1 MLTIISLILV
11 TIAILV
17 VVAIIVKKFPALAIL
32 DVNNMT
38 SEKEAKFKAT
48 IMKARVDRDLAKLS
62 GFFGRIF
69 LKMGSWFSKTI
80 QSSQNNLKKL
90 KMSYKADEKL
100 PVTEKEK
107 RIKELLRSSE
117 ELVKAEEFEK
127 AEDKLLEAISLD
139 QKNIWA
145 FFDLGGVYEELK
157 KYPEARQTY
166 EYALKLSRQ
175 QTRSG
180 DGEGPSLN
188 TQEIYFAL
196 AWLEKDAG
204 NFAAAFDNVQE
215 ALEFEPSSP
224 RYLDLILDL
233 SIIRKD
239 KTSAMK
245 YFERLAE
252 SNPENNKL
260 AEIREE
266 IMALEEPSNN
276 E

>member
-17 VVAIIVKKFPALAIL
+17 VAAIIIKKFPSLAIL

-38 SEKEAKFKAT
+38 SEKEAKFKST

-62 GFFGRIF
+62 GLFGRVF
-69 LKMGSWFSKTI
+69 LKMGGWLSKVL
-80 QSSQNNLKKL
+80 QSSQDNLKKV
-90 KMSYKADEKL
+90 KMHYKANEKL
-100 PVTEKEK
+100 PITEKEK
-107 RIKELLRSSE
+107 RIKELLSSSE
-117 ELVKAEEFEK
+117 ELVKAEEFEE

-139 QKNIWA
+139 QKNVWA
-145 FFDLGGVYEELK
+145 FFELGGVYEELK

-175 QTRSG
+175 QARTR
-180 DGEGPSLN
+180 DGEEPVLN
-188 TQEIYFAL
+188 PQEIYFAL
-196 AWLEKDAG
+196 AWLEKDSG

-239 KTSAMK
+239 KASAMK

-266 IMALEEPSNN
+266 IMALEDAPSQ